1 MDEYVVSLRRIAL
14 MRDYDGKYINERYN
28 GWIVIMQDW
37 NDWERLGSEMGMKVM
52 TDGND
57 E

>member
-1 MDEYVVSLRRIAL
+1 
-14 MRDYDGKYINERYN
+14 MRDTMVG
-28 GWIVIMQDW
+28 IVIMQDW